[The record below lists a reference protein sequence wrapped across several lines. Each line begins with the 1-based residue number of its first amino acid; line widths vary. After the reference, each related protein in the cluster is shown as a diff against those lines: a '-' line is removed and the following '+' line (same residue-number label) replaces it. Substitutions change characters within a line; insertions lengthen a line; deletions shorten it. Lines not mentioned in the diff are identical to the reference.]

1 MFDVNEILAMLQNGE
16 STESIAQKA
25 LDAVNEAARIQK
37 EKEEEAKRIEA
48 EKAIQ
53 QKIEADKKRA
63 LDDALSEIIEA
74 TINYFELINPDVANA
89 LAYLTDNITDDEVDD
104 LHKSISAMAEMTVA
118 LQKLDDILGNDIGL
132 VSKLGINPKAVT
144 AQVPAKT
151 VSDDEILANFLT
163 KIVG

>member
-16 STESIAQKA
+16 NPDDIAQKA
-25 LDAVNEAARIQK
+25 LDAVNEAQRIQK

-118 LQKLDDILGNDIGL
+118 LQKLDNILGNDIGL

-144 AQVPAKT
+144 AQAPKKT
-151 VSDDEILANFLT
+151 VSDDEVIAKFLSDIL
-163 KIVG
+163 